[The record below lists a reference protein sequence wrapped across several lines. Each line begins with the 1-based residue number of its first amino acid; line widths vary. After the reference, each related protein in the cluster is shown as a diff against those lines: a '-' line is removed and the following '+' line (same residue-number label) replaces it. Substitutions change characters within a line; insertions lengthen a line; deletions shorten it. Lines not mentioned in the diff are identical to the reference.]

1 MSLCGVIVEGDDDNR
16 TRRRKDCTWV
26 SALIWIT
33 RHPIHL
39 AVKPA
44 QEPFLQSLSFNLQ
57 RFGANDSH
65 FIKAFSSCVFF
76 DLLREEAGINC
87 IERAHDL
94 GTDLR

>member
-1 MSLCGVIVEGDDDNR
+1 MSLRGVIVERDDHNR
-16 TRRRKDCTWV
+16 TRRRKDLSWV

-33 RHPIHL
+33 RHPTHL

-44 QEPFLQSLSFNLQ
+44 QEPFLQSLSLKPQ

-65 FIKAFSSCVFF
+65 FIKAFSSCAFF
-76 DLLREEAGINC
+76 DLFREEVGINC

-94 GTDLR
+94 GNDLR